1 VWLFAH
7 AMAKQLM
14 LETLQRHCN
23 CTLIGAYFAGVVD
36 VSEENSVSHI
46 ADIIGIKMEVH
57 ALVELITTDIFKLRD

>member
-1 VWLFAH
+1 MQWLKFLCQ
-7 AMAKQLM
+7 QLM